1 MNKEEIE
8 KYSQRFAVITKIV
21 NWLFYSV
28 CFIVGIH
35 VWLQLFY
42 NADDRRFWL
51 TITSASSVILAMIQ
65 LSFVVYASRTIN
77 KLKDKN

>member
-8 KYSQRFAVITKIV
+8 KHSRRFAVITKIV

-28 CFIVGIH
+28 CFTVGIH

-42 NADDRRFWL
+42 TTDDRRLWL
-51 TITSASSVILAMIQ
+51 TITSGASVILAMIQ
-65 LSFVVYASRTIN
+65 LGFVVYAHKTIN
-77 KLKDKN
+77 KLKDK